1 MNRCVVGLAE
11 WAWIVGLW
19 KRIPTHALHVPLD
32 VHTGRMAR
40 ELGLLRRK
48 QDDWKSV
55 MELTEALRLFDA
67 EDPVKYDIALF
78 ALGVEAGRTRL

>member
-1 MNRCVVGLAE
+1 
-11 WAWIVGLW
+11 
-19 KRIPTHALHVPLD
+19 
-32 VHTGRMAR
+32 
-40 ELGLLRRK
+40 
-48 QDDWKSV
+48 V